1 MNHETTQTERPSLAL
16 MARSFLGG
24 FLMGLANLV
33 PGISGGTMLLA
44 TGIYDRFIE
53 AVSQVTTF
61 RFRMDSILLL
71 AVIIIGG
78 GCAIVL
84 GAETL
89 GSLVH
94 EQRWIMFSLFI
105 GLTLGGVP
113 LLWSMIRP
121 ISTSAILGCIAGI
134 AAMALLTLVDLGQSD
149 SGESSFIMLLIAGAA
164 GGATMVL
171 PGVSGSYLL
180 LVLGQYLV
188 ILSAI
193 SGLKD
198 AIGGEGSMEEPF
210 KILLP
215 VGIGAVIG
223 IVVVS
228 NVMQW
233 FLQHVRITTLGVLM
247 GFLLGAVLGL
257 WPFHAPV
264 QETLLATEYGMSPEQ
279 IENLK
284 PRDWPVAGFTP
295 TAGQALWAIG
305 LAVLGF
311 LISLGIS
318 MIGRETDSTPS
329 NPA

>member
-1 MNHETTQTERPSLAL
+1 MIRG
-16 MARSFLGG
+16 FLGG

-44 TGIYDRFIE
+44 TGIYDRFIA

-61 RFRMDSILLL
+61 RFRLDSIVLLGI
-71 AVIIIGG
+71 IIIGG
-78 GCAIVL
+78 GFAIIL

-113 LLWSMIRP
+113 LLWSMIQP
-121 ISTSAILGCIAGI
+121 FNLPAIIGCLAGI
-134 AAMALLTLVDLGQSD
+134 GAMGLLAFVDLGQSEP
-149 SGESSFIMLLIAGAA
+149 GEYSFIMLLIAGAA

-198 AIGGEGSMEEPF
+198 ALGGDGQLSEPMAILIPVAIGAA
-210 KILLP
+210 
-215 VGIGAVIG
+215 VGIVA
-223 IVVVS
+223 VS
-228 NVMQW
+228 NIMQW
-233 FLQHVRITTLGVLM
+233 FLQHARTTTLGVLM

-264 QETLLATEYGMSPEQ
+264 DQSILMTDYAQYGLLAEQ
-279 IENLK
+279 VEDLK
-284 PRDWPVAGFTP
+284 PRDWPTAAFSP
-295 TAGQALWAIG
+295 TGGQGLAAIG
-305 LAVLGF
+305 LVILGF
-311 LISLGIS
+311 GISLAIS
-318 MIGRETDSTPS
+318 MLGRE
-329 NPA
+329 NPPPGSEGLD

>member
-44 TGIYDRFIE
+44 TGIYDRFIA

-71 AVIIIGG
+71 VVIIIGG

-210 KILLP
+210 TILLP

-295 TAGQALWAIG
+295 TAGQALSAIG

-318 MIGRETDSTPS
+318 MLGRETDSTPS